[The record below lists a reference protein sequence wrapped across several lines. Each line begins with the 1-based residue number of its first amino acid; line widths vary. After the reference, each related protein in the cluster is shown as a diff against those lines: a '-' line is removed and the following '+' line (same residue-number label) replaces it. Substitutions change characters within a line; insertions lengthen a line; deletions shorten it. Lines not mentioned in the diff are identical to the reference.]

1 MTDLQSM
8 IKFLSEYDGEPVRI
22 MEVCG
27 THTASISES
36 GIHQIVSPKIRLI
49 SGPGCPVCVT
59 VASYI
64 DRLIELAKTPN
75 TCVVTFGDM
84 IRVCGSTRSLSEAKA
99 EGANVKMVY
108 SPLDIIELAKE
119 NPNTTFVFA
128 AVGFETTTPIYA
140 VLVNH
145 ITENGIKNI
154 KLLTALKT
162 MPKVIDTLC
171 SQGIEADGFIA
182 PGHVCVITGS
192 EIFKPIAEKYGLPF
206 VVSGFEGKDLIEAI
220 YTIVKLKSKGKV
232 KNLYTEAV
240 THKGN
245 EKARDIVNKYFT
257 PHYAAWRGLGV
268 IEDSGMVLRDEYK
281 YLDAGSCELITDNA
295 KATGCRCTDV
305 VCGKIAPSECGLF
318 GKKCTPQT
326 PQGACMVSTE
336 GSCFNY
342 YINKRV

>member
-1 MTDLQSM
+1 MTDMQSM
-8 IKFLSEYDGEPVRI
+8 VKYLKEYDGKPVRI

-27 THTASISES
+27 THTAAVSEN
-36 GIHQIVSPKIRLI
+36 GIHQLVSPKIKLI

-64 DRLIELAKTPN
+64 DRLIELAMAPD

-84 IRVCGSTRSLSEAKA
+84 IRVCGTEKSLSEAKA
-99 EGANVKMVY
+99 EGANVKVVY
-108 SPLDIIELAKE
+108 SPFEIINTANE
-119 NPNTTFVFA
+119 NKDTAFVFA

-140 VLVNH
+140 MLVKQ
-145 ITENGIKNI
+145 IIEKDIKNI

-162 MPKVIDTLC
+162 MPAVINALC

-192 EIFKPIAEKYGLPF
+192 EIFRPIAEKYNLPF
-206 VVSGFEGKDLIEAI
+206 VVAGFEGKDLVEAI
-220 YTIVKLKSKGKV
+220 YAIVKLKSKGEV

-240 THKGN
+240 LPWGN
-245 EKARDIVNKYFT
+245 EKAKDAVNKYFM
-257 PHYAAWRGLGV
+257 PYSAAWRGLGI
-268 IEDSGMVLRDEYK
+268 IENSGMVLRDEYK
-281 YLDAGSCELITDNA
+281 FLDAGSYDLVKDNPKA
-295 KATGCRCTDV
+295 KGCRCTDV
-305 VCGKIAPSECGLF
+305 VCGRIAPSVCGLF
-318 GKKCTPQT
+318 GKKCTPRT

-342 YINKRV
+342 FVNKRV

>member
-8 IKFLSEYDGEPVRI
+8 IKFLSEYDGEPIRI

-27 THTASISES
+27 THTAAISEN
-36 GIHQIVSPKIRLI
+36 GIHQIISPKIKLV

-64 DRLIELAKTPN
+64 DRLVELAIMPH

-84 IRVCGSTRSLSEAKA
+84 IRVCGSQKSLSEASA

-108 SPLDIIELAKE
+108 SPFEVVKLAEE
-119 NPNTTFVFA
+119 NEDTTFVFA

-140 VLVNH
+140 LLVKH
-145 ITENGIKNI
+145 IVENNIKNI

-162 MPKVIDTLC
+162 MPAVIDTLC
-171 SQGIEADGFIA
+171 AQGIEVDGFIA
-182 PGHVCVITGS
+182 PGHVSVITGS
-192 EIFKPIAEKYGLPF
+192 EMFRPLAEKYNLPF

-220 YTIVKLKSKGKV
+220 YSIVKLKGKSKV
-232 KNLYTEAV
+232 VNLYTDAV
-240 THKGN
+240 SPHRN
-245 EKARDIVNKYFT
+245 EKSGELTDKYFM
-257 PHYAAWRGLGV
+257 PHSASWRGLGI
-268 IEDSGMVLRDEYK
+268 IENSGLVLCDEYK
-281 YLDAGSCELITDNA
+281 HLDAGSYDLIDDTK
-295 KATGCRCTDV
+295 KATACRCTDV
-305 VCGKIAPSECGLF
+305 VCGRISPTQCGLF
-318 GKKCTPQT
+318 GKKCTPDT

-342 YINKRV
+342 FVNKRV

>member
-8 IKFLSEYDGEPVRI
+8 IEFLKRYDGEPVRI

-27 THTASISES
+27 THTAAISEN
-36 GIHQIVSPKIRLI
+36 GIHQIVSPKIKLI

-64 DRLIELAKTPN
+64 DRLTELSMEPD

-84 IRVCGSTRSLSEAKA
+84 IRVCGTEKSLSEAKA
-99 EGANVKMVY
+99 DGANVKMVY
-108 SPLDIIELAKE
+108 SPFDTINLAREDK
-119 NPNTTFVFA
+119 NTTFVFA

-140 VLVNH
+140 MLVKQ
-145 ITENGIKNI
+145 IIEENIKNV

-162 MPKVIDTLC
+162 MPAVIDTLC

-182 PGHVCVITGS
+182 PGHVSVITGS
-192 EIFKPIAEKYGLPF
+192 EMFKPLAEKYNLPF

-220 YTIVKLKSKGKV
+220 YALVKLKSNGKV
-232 KNLYTEAV
+232 KNLYTEVV
-240 THKGN
+240 TPQGN
-245 EKARDIVNKYFT
+245 EKAKDLVDKYFI
-257 PHYAAWRGLGV
+257 PYSAAWRGLGV
-268 IEDSGMVLRDEYK
+268 IEGSGMVLRDEYQF
-281 YLDAGSCELITDNA
+281 LDAGSRDLVKDNA

-305 VCGKIAPSECGLF
+305 VCGRIAPTECGLF
-318 GKKCTPQT
+318 GKKCTPST

-342 YINKRV
+342 FVNKRV